1 MPEPSWTVVMPV
13 KRLGAAKSRL
23 RGALPGV
30 PHEEL
35 ALALAADTLRAV
47 RACPAV
53 ARVLVVTDD
62 PRVGAAATAAGARVA
77 ADPGGGLNAA
87 FRHGAALAGPGEA
100 VAALTADLPAL
111 RPAELAA
118 ALRATEGVRGFVA
131 DAPGG
136 GTVLLAAPAGTPLA
150 PRFGPGS
157 AGAHAAGGALP
168 LVGDWPSL
176 RRDVDTPPDLA
187 TAAGLGVGPRTAAL
201 LARAAEP
208 VRYRAGMQGT
218 VATYDASTRS
228 GVLLL
233 DDGTELAFPARAF
246 DASGLRL
253 LRLGQRVRVER
264 DAAGEVVRVTLPTM
278 A

>member
-1 MPEPSWTVVMPV
+1 MSEARWTVVMPV
-13 KRLGAAKSRL
+13 KRLQAAKSRL
-23 RGALPGV
+23 RGALSGV

-35 ALALAADTLRAV
+35 ALALAADTLRAA

-53 ARVLVVTDD
+53 AGVLVVTDD
-62 PRVGAAATAAGARVA
+62 ARVRAAADAAGARVA
-77 ADPGGGLNAA
+77 ADPGAGLNAA
-87 FRHGAALAGPGEA
+87 FRHGAAVAGPRAA
-100 VAALTADLPAL
+100 VAGLTADLPAL

-118 ALRATEGVRGFVA
+118 ALRATQGVRGYVA

-136 GTVLLAAPAGTPLA
+136 GTVLLAAPAGVPLA

-157 AGAHAAGGALP
+157 AAAHAASGALP
-168 LVGDWPSL
+168 LAGDWPSL
-176 RRDVDTPPDLA
+176 RRDVDTPADLA
-187 TAAGLGVGPRTAAL
+187 AAAGLGLGPRTAAL
-201 LARAAEP
+201 LAGAE
-208 VRYRAGMQGT
+208 VRYGAGMQGT

-253 LRLGQRVRVER
+253 LRLGQRVRIER
-264 DAAGEVVRVTLPTM
+264 DADGEVVRVTLPTM

>member
-1 MPEPSWTVVMPV
+1 MSEARWTVVMPV

-23 RGALPGV
+23 RGALSGV

-35 ALALAADTLRAV
+35 ALALAADTLRAA

-53 ARVLVVTDD
+53 AGVLVVTDD
-62 PRVGAAATAAGARVA
+62 ARVRAAADAAGARVA
-77 ADPGGGLNAA
+77 ADPGAGLNAA
-87 FRHGAALAGPGEA
+87 FRHGAAVAGPRAA
-100 VAALTADLPAL
+100 VAGLTADLPAL

-118 ALRATEGVRGFVA
+118 ALRATQGVRGYVA

-136 GTVLLAAPAGTPLA
+136 GTVLLAAPAGVPLE

-157 AGAHAAGGALP
+157 AAAHAASGALP
-168 LVGDWPSL
+168 LAGDWPSL
-176 RRDVDTPPDLA
+176 RRDVDTPADLA
-187 TAAGLGVGPRTAAL
+187 AAAGLGLGPRTAAL
-201 LARAAEP
+201 LAGAE
-208 VRYRAGMQGT
+208 VRYGAGMQGT

-253 LRLGQRVRVER
+253 LRLGQRVRIER
-264 DAAGEVVRVTLPTM
+264 DADGEVVRVTLPTM